1 MAKRGRKPSTE
12 KKTGYFEEREEKAF
26 VRYIKEQDK
35 HEKEKI
41 FNTFLMEPFTKMTE
55 SIIRRYNLY
64 VPDEDFNETFNDAMS
79 FLMTKINNFNPDTSF
94 KAYSYTGTI
103 IKNYLM
109 GKINAYV
116 KKQKRNSS
124 YDNEN
129 IEINDSIK
137 FSSSIDSD
145 IISFLTELIKD
156 VNEKISTMVN
166 NPKEYNLNEDEII
179 VGKVLMDLLENW
191 DIIFNGFGSVN
202 SHKRFSSE
210 KFNKSAVLF
219 YLKENT
225 NMDTKTIRNSM
236 KKYKEVYYIIKK
248 NLLK

>member
-79 FLMTKINNFNPDTSF
+79 FLMTKINNFNPETSF

-109 GKINAYV
+109 GKINSYV
-116 KKQKRNSS
+116 KKQKEIEASISKEKPKETMLIVPRMEKERKREI
-124 YDNEN
+124 YN
-129 IEINDSIK
+129 IE
-137 FSSSIDSD
+137 
-145 IISFLTELIKD
+145 E
-156 VNEKISTMVN
+156 
-166 NPKEYNLNEDEII
+166 
-179 VGKVLMDLLENW
+179 W
-191 DIIFNGFGSVN
+191 
-202 SHKRFSSE
+202 
-210 KFNKSAVLF
+210 
-219 YLKENT
+219 
-225 NMDTKTIRNSM
+225 
-236 KKYKEVYYIIKK
+236 
-248 NLLK
+248 

>member
-1 MAKRGRKPSTE
+1 
-12 KKTGYFEEREEKAF
+12 
-26 VRYIKEQDK
+26 
-35 HEKEKI
+35 
-41 FNTFLMEPFTKMTE
+41 
-55 SIIRRYNLY
+55 
-64 VPDEDFNETFNDAMS
+64 
-79 FLMTKINNFNPDTSF
+79 
-94 KAYSYTGTI
+94 
-103 IKNYLM
+103 M

-202 SHKRFSSE
+202 SRKRFSSE